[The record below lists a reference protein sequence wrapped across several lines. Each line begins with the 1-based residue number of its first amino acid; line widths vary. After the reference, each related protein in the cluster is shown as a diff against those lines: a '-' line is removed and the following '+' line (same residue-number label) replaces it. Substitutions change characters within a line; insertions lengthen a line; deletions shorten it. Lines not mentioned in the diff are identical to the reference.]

1 MPMAHSFPRTLR
13 LKVRDESYAWLNAA
27 AVEVSQVFNY
37 RNEASLAAA
46 TRTDL
51 ERKWLAG
58 RMPATSSAERP
69 SLRHEPSFR
78 T

>member
-13 LKVRDESYAWLNAA
+13 LKVRGESYAWLNAA

-51 ERKWLAG
+51 ERKWLA
-58 RMPATSSAERP
+58 RMPATSSATLSP
-69 SLRHEPSFR
+69 P
-78 T
+78 